1 MKGNKMKY
9 ITLILIAIAFCAM
22 AQDKGGSAPVEYSVR
37 SAIGRPIVGTAGD
50 GEHGMKAVVAFED
63 RVAISAKRLPDP
75 TDRPLAFG
83 IGEVTPNPFNPICEI
98 EFEIGEKSPVTL
110 EIFDISGR
118 LVAKIIDEPEMSPG
132 VYRIAWD
139 GGAQNPSGTY
149 LARLSAGN
157 KSDVRRLLYI
167 K

>member
-1 MKGNKMKY
+1 MKY

-22 AQDKGGSAPVEYSVR
+22 AQDKNASAPVEYSVR
-37 SAIGRPIVGTAGD
+37 SAIGRPIVGTAED
-50 GEHGMKAVVAFED
+50 GEHGMTTVVNYED
-63 RVAISAKRLPDP
+63 RVAVSAKKLPDP
-75 TDRPLAFG
+75 SDRPLAFG

-118 LVAKIIDEPEMSPG
+118 LVARIVDEPEMSPG

-157 KSDVRRLLYI
+157 NSVTKRVVYL

>member
-1 MKGNKMKY
+1 MKY

-22 AQDKGGSAPVEYSVR
+22 AQDKGGSAPAEYSLQSNV
-37 SAIGRPIVGTAGD
+37 GQPITGKAND
-50 GEHGMKAVVAFED
+50 GAHDMKAVVNYEP
-63 RVAISAKRLPDP
+63 RVAVSAKRLPDP

-98 EFEIGEKSPVTL
+98 EFEIGEKSPVAL

-118 LVAKIIDEPEMSPG
+118 LVARIIDEPEMSPG